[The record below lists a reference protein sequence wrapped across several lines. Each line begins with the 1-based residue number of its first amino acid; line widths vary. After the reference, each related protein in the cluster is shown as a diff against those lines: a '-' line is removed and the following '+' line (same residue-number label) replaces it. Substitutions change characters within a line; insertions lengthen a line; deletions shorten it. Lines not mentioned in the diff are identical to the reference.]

1 MNSID
6 LIKTEIMSLYKTN
19 PHIHVNI
26 SLGNPKKIFRNTPA
40 VIKAVYPHVFQL
52 EDCSAS
58 SSGCHTFQYVDILT
72 NNIEIIELANSI
84 P

>member
-6 LIKTEIMSLYKTN
+6 LINAEIMSLYKTS

-26 SLGNPKKIFRNTPA
+26 SLGNPKQFLRNTPA

>member
-6 LIKTEIMSLYKTN
+6 LIKAEIMSLYKTN

-26 SLGNPKKIFRNTPA
+26 SLGNPKKILRNTPA

-52 EDCSAS
+52 EDCSTS
-58 SSGCHTFQYVDILT
+58 SSGCHTFQYADILT
-72 NNIEIIELANSI
+72 KNIEIIELANSI